1 MGMKRN
7 GNISKILLS
16 NSEIKDS
23 FSHSDPVFFFFG
35 GGGRGG
41 QNRIMEIFAPAF
53 LK

>member
-1 MGMKRN
+1 M
-7 GNISKILLS
+7 
-16 NSEIKDS
+16 DS
-23 FSHSDPVFFFFG
+23 FSHSDPVVFF

>member
-7 GNISKILLS
+7 GKISRILLS
-16 NSEIKDS
+16 NSEMKIDS
-23 FSHSDPVFFFFG
+23 FSHLDPVIFW
-35 GGGRGG
+35 GGRGG